1 MHFIFYRCTFL
12 LLLLSIVS
20 SNALAKKPTP
30 VVKAPITMSDYIE
43 LHCKSQ
49 CVAQEELLRAT
60 YKASKA
66 YRVDPI
72 MLLAIV
78 KVESGF
84 KPLAK
89 AGSNTGLMQVH
100 LRWHRAKF
108 EGDKPTEVNPNLRVG
123 ASIYAEYLNLER
135 GNVMRA
141 LKRYNGHGDKNYVV
155 KVQKARSEIA
165 RLVDLDRSES

>member
-1 MHFIFYRCTFL
+1 MHFIIHRCTWL
-12 LLLLSIVS
+12 LLLLSIIS

-60 YKASKA
+60 YKAAKA
-66 YRVDPI
+66 YDVDPI

-78 KVESGF
+78 KVESAF
-84 KPLAK
+84 KPKAK

-108 EGDKPTEVNPNLRVG
+108 EGDKPMEVIPNLRVG
-123 ASIYAEYLNLER
+123 ASIYREYLDLEN
-135 GNVMRA
+135 GNVVKA
-141 LKRYNGHGDKNYVV
+141 LKRYNGYGDPGYVA
-155 KVQKARSEIA
+155 KVQRAKGEIS
-165 RLVDLDRSES
+165 RLFDLDRSES